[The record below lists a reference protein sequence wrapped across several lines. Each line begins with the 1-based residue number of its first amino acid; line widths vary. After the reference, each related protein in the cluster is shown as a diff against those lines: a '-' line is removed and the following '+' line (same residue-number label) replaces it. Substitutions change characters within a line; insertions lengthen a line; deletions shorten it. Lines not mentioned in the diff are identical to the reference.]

1 MKKED
6 LVSIINQ
13 TYKNLEIIIVDDGSK
28 DKTLEI
34 SNNYSN
40 KDKRIKVIHQK
51 NSGVSTARNNGI
63 KESKGKYITFVDSDD
78 FIEEDFI
85 EYYVKLIKKY
95 KTDIVLSRMPIK
107 YKSNCKIEKNNKE
120 EIELLSGE
128 ETALEMLYYKIFIS
142 AWNKLFKRE
151 VIIDNKI
158 IFNKDISFGEGF
170 NFSIDV
176 FMKAKKVC
184 ITSLAKFS
192 LKQITGSREAQKC
205 LQQKHANK
213 SKEINDGLKYA
224 EWHTNC
230 DCLNSLIG
238 TKNYKNYK
246 ELSNEIKRNVK
257 KESLEALKAPISK
270 KEKAKA
276 LMFYLNPILASKVIN
291 QLRKRK
297 FQK

>member
-1 MKKED
+1 
-6 LVSIINQ
+6 
-13 TYKNLEIIIVDDGSK
+13 
-28 DKTLEI
+28 
-34 SNNYSN
+34 
-40 KDKRIKVIHQK
+40 
-51 NSGVSTARNNGI
+51 
-63 KESKGKYITFVDSDD
+63 
-78 FIEEDFI
+78 
-85 EYYVKLIKKY
+85 
-95 KTDIVLSRMPIK
+95 
-107 YKSNCKIEKNNKE
+107 
-120 EIELLSGE
+120 
-128 ETALEMLYYKIFIS
+128 MLYYKIFIS

-158 IFNKDISFGEGF
+158 KFNKDISFGEGF

-184 ITSLAKFS
+184 ITSLEKYYYRVDNLNSVMTKFS

-205 LQQKHANK
+205 LQQKHANRN
-213 SKEINDGLKYA
+213 KEINDGLKYA

-257 KESLEALKAPISK
+257 KGSLEALKAPISK
-270 KEKAKA
+270 KEKTKA

-297 FQK
+297 FQKEN